1 MSFLLLVVVR
11 ILIFLGALGGCIA
24 PIRNL
29 RCKLIVIVADAKS
42 LLATLGLATIIE
54 EQIVGDAII

>member
-1 MSFLLLVVVR
+1 MVVR

-29 RCKLIVIVADAKS
+29 WCKLIVIVADAKS